1 MTARPP
7 KRFLLVQLRESAPFH
22 LSMQSPHQG
31 CQDKDHAMSATA
43 QSAIAV
49 SGIDIGWPRVPPL
62 SQGQPNVFL
71 AQKDLSEPLM
81 IIEPEISL

>member
-1 MTARPP
+1 M
-7 KRFLLVQLRESAPFH
+7 LLPRQRSG
-22 LSMQSPHQG
+22 QG
-31 CQDKDHAMSATA
+31 HQDKERAMAATA

-49 SGIDIGWPRVPPL
+49 IGIDIGWSRVPPL
-62 SQGQPNVFL
+62 SQGQLNVFL

>member
-1 MTARPP
+1 MA
-7 KRFLLVQLRESAPFH
+7 
-22 LSMQSPHQG
+22 
-31 CQDKDHAMSATA
+31 ATA

-49 SGIDIGWPRVPPL
+49 IGIDIGWSRVPPL
-62 SQGQPNVFL
+62 SRGQPNVFL